1 MACSCRTARP
11 LVSHVPEVLEWQLGM
26 WIQDRCDAR
35 CWAVKLGQLPRCARM
50 PLAAS
55 QTLFLLRRVAGFSRS
70 DSSPD
75 HLEVTMNDGWQKR
88 SGVPIGRKGR

>member
-1 MACSCRTARP
+1 MATGYVDSGPVRRS
-11 LVSHVPEVLEWQLGM
+11 LLGGEV
-26 WIQDRCDAR
+26 RA
-35 CWAVKLGQLPRCARM
+35 AAPCARM

-55 QTLFLLRRVAGFSRS
+55 QTLRLLRQVAGFSRS